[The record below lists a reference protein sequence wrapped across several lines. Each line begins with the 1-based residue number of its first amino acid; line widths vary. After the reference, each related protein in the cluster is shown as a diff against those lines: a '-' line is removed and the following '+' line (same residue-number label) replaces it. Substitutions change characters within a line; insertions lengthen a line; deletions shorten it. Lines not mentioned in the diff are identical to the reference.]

1 MLEAL
6 DIKSILLN
14 IERTVR
20 QLDAP
25 EEPAGATD
33 TPAAQPAAQRPGR
46 DPHSGGAAAAYNQ
59 GNRAA

>member
-25 EEPAGATD
+25 EEPTHATD
-33 TPAAQPAAQRPGR
+33 TPTSQPAAQKSER
-46 DPHSGGAAAAYNQ
+46 DPPSNADAYSR